1 MTSSPRHRG
10 LRSLAVVAVAGLLL
24 SGCGGA
30 RPGVAASVG
39 DDDISLSEVDQDAA
53 LVCQALEPT
62 LESPVPMSAARAAIL
77 ETLVQR
83 TIGDQIAE
91 EYGVEPSQ
99 SYRAGVS
106 EQQASLEAVPEETRA
121 AALKYVTA
129 GAYQRSVGEAA
140 AEVELRADGVS
151 APSVDQISA
160 RAQDIV
166 SQWPNDHEVV
176 LDPRFGLEVVDGQIV
191 ATDTAVSFGLSPAAA
206 AGTATEPDP
215 VYAQSL
221 PDSQRCG

>member
-1 MTSSPRHRG
+1 MTSSPRRRG
-10 LRSLAVVAVAGLLL
+10 VRSLAVVAAAGLVL

-30 RPGVAASVG
+30 QPGVAARVG
-39 DDDISLSEVDQDAA
+39 DDVIALSEVDQDAA
-53 LVCQALEPT
+53 LVCRALEPT

-77 ETLVQR
+77 GALVKR

-99 SYRAGVS
+99 SYRATVS

-121 AALKYVTA
+121 ATLKYVTA
-129 GAYQRSVGEAA
+129 EPYALSMFEAA
-140 AEVELRADGVS
+140 ATAELRADGVA
-151 APSVDQISA
+151 APTVDEIGA
-160 RAQDIV
+160 RAQDIF

-191 ATDTAVSFGLSPAAA
+191 AADTTVSFGLSPAAV

-215 VYAQSL
+215 LYVQSL